1 MKKLY
6 YGSLIALGLFEVLN
20 VYFIMP
26 MPGSQRQETL
36 DVAYFLYTNRWFFR
50 GFLLILILCSARSA
64 FSTPRRWVPIV
75 SAIPVLLITYFF
87 NFKMTA
93 DHMFLQPATL
103 SFRSKAESTLSDS
116 SLVIAVSDGREA
128 KAYPI
133 RYIQYHHQVR
143 DSLGNTPIM
152 VTYCN
157 VCRTGRVF
165 QPLVEGQR
173 ENFRLVGM
181 DHFNAMFEDN
191 TTGSWWRQATGE
203 AAAGPLKGTVLPEV
217 QSVQLTLQK
226 FFHLH
231 PFGKV
236 MQDDAAFTDRY
247 DTLGRFEKGKSR
259 GDLTRTDPGSWN
271 AKSWVVGIVVNGRAK
286 AYDWNQLKQVR
297 IIHDSLGNIPV
308 VVVLAPDNQTFAG
321 FQRPPGVQFTVRNDS
336 LISAQGRFD
345 LAGRTTQGTAL
356 TPLAAY
362 QEFWHS
368 WKKFHP
374 NTEVYK

>member
-6 YGSLIALGLFEVLN
+6 YTGLIAFGLFEILN

-26 MPGSQRQETL
+26 MPGSQQRETL
-36 DVAYFLYTNRWFFR
+36 DVAYFLYTYRWIFR
-50 GFLLILILCSARSA
+50 GLFLLLILFSARSA
-64 FSTPRRWVPIV
+64 FRTSRRWVPIV
-75 SAIPVLLITYFF
+75 AALPVLLIAYFF
-87 NFKMTA
+87 NFQMTA
-93 DHMFLQPATL
+93 DHMFLQPTTL
-103 SFRSKAESTLSDS
+103 VFRSKAESTLSDS

-143 DSLGNTPIM
+143 DSLGNVPIM

-165 QPLVEGQR
+165 QPVVDGQR

-203 AAAGPLKGTVLPEV
+203 AVAGPLKGTVLPEV
-217 QSVQLTLQK
+217 HSTQLTLQR
-226 FFHLH
+226 FFYLY
-231 PFGKV
+231 PFGKA
-236 MQDDAAFTDRY
+236 MQADVAFKDSY

-259 GDLTRTDPGSWN
+259 GELTRTDSGSWN
-271 AKSWVVGIVVNGRAK
+271 AKSWVVGVVVNGHAK
-286 AYDWNQLKQVR
+286 AYDWNQLKEVR
-297 IIHDSLGNIPV
+297 LVHDSLGRIPIV
-308 VVVLAPDNQTFAG
+308 VTLASDNQSFAV
-321 FQRPPGVQFTVRNDS
+321 FQRPAGAQFVIQNDS
-336 LISAQGRFD
+336 LISDQGRAE
-345 LAGRTTQGTAL
+345 LKSL
-356 TPLAAY
+356 PAY

-368 WKKFHP
+368 WKQFHP
-374 NTEVYK
+374 GTAVYK